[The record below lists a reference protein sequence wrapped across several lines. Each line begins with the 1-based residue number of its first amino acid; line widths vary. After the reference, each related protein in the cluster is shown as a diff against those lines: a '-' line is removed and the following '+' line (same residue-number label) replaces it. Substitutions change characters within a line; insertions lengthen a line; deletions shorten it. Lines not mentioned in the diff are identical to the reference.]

1 MPLFVLTVESVSGCN
16 VVGAYLSEKAIKLAA
31 TEYVEKQENA
41 SFKKKLVKKDS
52 EDAKKVLYVED
63 IKEGERRVCM
73 NVVEFDLPVVGGK
86 VKKVKDLNAPKK
98 GMSAFMLFSN
108 ECRGKIK
115 DENPNA
121 SFGEIGAKVGEAW
134 KKLTEKEKEVY
145 INKAEK
151 DKERYKQ
158 EMNAYT
164 ESKTETDVD
173 KVSAVTETVVESVV
187 ETVVEKTVDNAT
199 EKPVKKVVKKK

>member
-1 MPLFVLTVESVSGCN
+1 MPLFVLTVESVSGCD
-16 VVGAYLSEKAIKLAA
+16 VVGAYLNEKAIKLAA
-31 TEYVEKQENA
+31 SEYVEKQENV

-52 EDAKKVLYVED
+52 EDVKKVLYVED
-63 IKEGERRVCM
+63 LKEGERRVCM

-108 ECRGKIK
+108 ECRSKIK
-115 DENPNA
+115 EENPTA

-145 INKAEK
+145 VNKAEK

-158 EMNAYT
+158 EMDAYT
-164 ESKTETDVD
+164 ESKTETVVLEPTE
-173 KVSAVTETVVESVV
+173 KETVLEKA
-187 ETVVEKTVDNAT
+187 VEKTVDSVV
-199 EKPVKKVVKKK
+199 EKPTKKVVKKK